1 MEQSGIRVL
10 VVDDFKDWCLL
21 LCSMLQS
28 KQKFQVVGLALNGLE
43 AIERAKELQPDL
55 ILLDIGL
62 PGLNGIETAHKI
74 AQLSPQSKILFVSEN
89 QDPDVVQEA
98 LRSGAIGYIFK
109 SRVATELFPAIDA
122 ALGHSSLLTDNSI
135 PRQTSE

>member
-10 VVDDFKDWCLL
+10 VVDDFKGWCLF

-28 KQKFQVVGLALNGLE
+28 KQKFQVVGLALNGVE
-43 AIERAKELQPDL
+43 ATEKARELQPDL

-74 AQLSPQSKILFVSEN
+74 ARVSPRSKILFVSEN
-89 QDPDVVQEA
+89 QDPEVVQEA
-98 LRSGAIGYIFK
+98 LRSGASGYVLK
-109 SRVATELFPAIDA
+109 SRVATELFPTIDA
-122 ALGHSSLLTDNSI
+122 VLG
-135 PRQTSE
+135 E